1 MSFDIIGTGMYVP
14 EKTVTNDDLSRLVD
28 TNDEW
33 ISKRVGVKRRHVS
46 VDETAADMG
55 AKAARQALA
64 DAGVEADE
72 LDLIIAASVSSETAS
87 PSVSC
92 MIQKSLGATC
102 TAFDVNAAC
111 SAFLF
116 LLETAAGFFAR
127 GRAKKILV
135 VGTERMSRIVDWED
149 RSTCVIFGDGAGAA
163 VLSSG
168 DGYLDSVF
176 HVSGGDDVIK
186 IPQFV
191 GKSPFYKREGEKPYI
206 HMQGQETFRFAV
218 NSMTADITELLA
230 RSSLTM
236 DDIALII
243 PHQANM
249 RIIRFAAGKL
259 GIPEE
264 KFFVNIEEYG
274 NTSSASVPIALHE
287 ARMSGRIKKGDLVI
301 LSAFGGGLASASCL
315 IKL

>member
-14 EKTVTNDDLSRLVD
+14 EKVVTNDDLSKIVD

-33 ISKRVGVKRRHVS
+33 ITKRVGVKRRHVS
-46 VDETAADMG
+46 VDETAADMA
-55 AKAARQALA
+55 AKAARQALD
-64 DAGVEADE
+64 DAGVGAEE
-72 LDLIIAASVSSETAS
+72 LDLIIAASVSSETVS
-87 PSVSC
+87 PSVAC
-92 MIQKSLGATC
+92 MIQNSLGATC

-135 VGTERMSRIVDWED
+135 VGAERMSRIIDWED

-163 VLSSG
+163 VLEAG
-168 DGYLDSVF
+168 DGYIDSVF
-176 HVSGGDDVIK
+176 NVTGGDDVIK

-191 GKSPFYKREGEKPYI
+191 GKSPFYKGEQENPYV

-218 NSMTADITELLA
+218 NSMANDIPELLS
-230 RSSLTM
+230 RNSLTM
-236 DDIALII
+236 NDIALII

-259 GIPEE
+259 GVPEE

-287 ARMSGRIKKGDLVI
+287 ARKAGAVKKGDLVV